1 MDAWQ
6 ACAGLRRRLAGLRGW
21 RRRGVAVLL
30 GVLAAAA
37 LPPLHAVPL
46 LVPAFAG
53 WLWLI
58 VASPGVAAAFAVG
71 WWFGLGHF
79 AVGLYWIANAL
90 LVEPET
96 YGWLIPFAIGGIAA
110 GMALFPAA
118 AAALVRALKGDGVGA
133 VLLLAAAWTL
143 AEWVRSWI
151 FTGFPWNLIGTVW
164 TAWPSMLQS
173 AAVIGTYGLGLITVA
188 VAALPAVAGEEAMTP
203 RRRLTA
209 LAAGVAALALLWVGG
224 ETRLALAGP
233 AATVE
238 GVRLRLVQPDIPQQ
252 LKWVPELRDRH
263 LVRQVD
269 MSRRGPGNAQP
280 TIPPT
285 HVIWAETAV
294 PFFLANDPSRRAFLT
309 QAVPEGGLLIVGA
322 PRTTATPQPQ
332 FEVWNSLEA
341 LDGNGRIVGTYDKF
355 HLVPFGE
362 YVPLRALLPFKKLTD
377 GRTDFSAGE
386 GLKTLSLPG
395 LPPASP
401 LICYEVIFPG
411 AVARRDDRP
420 QWLLNLTNDGWFGF
434 SSGPYQHLAAA
445 RMRTVEEGLP
455 LVRVANG
462 GISAVID
469 AHGRTVASLGLG
481 ETGVL
486 DAPLPVA
493 LAAPPPYAGFGALLL
508 LALGGAAAGAGWW
521 GSRRPQV

>member
-1 MDAWQ
+1 MAGWQ
-6 ACAGLRRRLAGLRGW
+6 TWAGLRRRIAGLGGW
-21 RRRGVAVLL
+21 RRRGLTVLL
-30 GVLAAAA
+30 GVAAAAA
-37 LPPLHAVPL
+37 LPPLHVVPL

-58 VASPGVAAAFAVG
+58 LASPGVGAAFAVG

-79 AVGLYWIANAL
+79 AVGLYWIAHAL

-96 YGWLIPFAIGGIAA
+96 YGWLIPPAIGGIAA

-118 AAALVRALKGDGVGA
+118 VAAIVRALKGSGPGA
-133 VLLLAAAWTL
+133 VLLLAAAWTMG
-143 AEWVRSWI
+143 EWVRSWI

-164 TAWPSMLQS
+164 AAWPPMLQS
-173 AAVIGTYGLGLITVA
+173 AAIVGTYGLGLITVA
-188 VAALPAVAGEEAMTP
+188 LAALPAVAGDDRLTP
-203 RRRLTA
+203 RRRLSA
-209 LAAGVAALALLWVGG
+209 LAAGVAALVLLWGGG
-224 ETRLALAGP
+224 EVRLALAGP
-233 AATVE
+233 TATVE

-252 LKWVPELRDRH
+252 LKWRPELRDRH
-263 LVRQVD
+263 LVRQVE
-269 MSRRGPGNAQP
+269 MSRRPAAADRP
-280 TIPPT
+280 PPT

-294 PFFLANDPSRRAFLT
+294 PFFIANDAGRRAFLAR
-309 QAVPEGGLLIVGA
+309 AVPEGGLLIVGA
-322 PRTTATPQPQ
+322 PRTTPEPPTPPKP

-341 LDGNGRIVGTYDKF
+341 LDGGGRIVGTYDKV

-362 YVPLRALLPFKKLTD
+362 YVPFRALLPFNKLTA
-377 GRTDFSAGE
+377 GRTDFSAGRE
-386 GLKTLSLPG
+386 RMTLTLPG

-411 AVARRDDRP
+411 EVARRDVRP
-420 QWLLNLTNDGWFGF
+420 QWLLNLTNDGWFGL
-434 SSGPYQHLAAA
+434 SSGPHQHLAAA

-462 GISAVID
+462 GVSAVID

-486 DAPLPVA
+486 DAPLPAA
-493 LAAPPPYAGFGALLL
+493 LAPTPYARFGLPLV
-508 LALGGAAAGAGWW
+508 LAVGGLAAVAGWW
-521 GSRRPQV
+521 GSRRRRA

>member
-1 MDAWQ
+1 MEAWP
-6 ACAGLRRRLAGLRGW
+6 ACAGLSRRLTGLGGW
-21 RRRGVAVLL
+21 RRRGLAVLL
-30 GVLAAAA
+30 GALAATA

-58 VASPGVAAAFAVG
+58 VASPGVGAAFAIG

-79 AVGLYWIANAL
+79 AVGLYWIAHAL

-118 AAALVRALKGDGVGA
+118 AAALVRALKGRGPGA

-143 AEWVRSWI
+143 GEWVRSWL
-151 FTGFPWNLIGTVW
+151 FTGFPWNLTGTVW
-164 TAWPSMLQS
+164 AAWPPMLQS
-173 AAVIGTYGLGLITVA
+173 AAVIGTYGLGLITV
-188 VAALPAVAGEEAMTP
+188 VLAALPAVAGDDALAP
-203 RRRLTA
+203 RRRLA
-209 LAAGVAALALLWVGG
+209 LLAAGGAALALLWVGG
-224 ETRLALAGP
+224 EARLAGAGP
-233 AATVE
+233 AAMVE

-263 LVRQVD
+263 LVRQVE
-269 MSRRGPGNAQP
+269 MSRRGPGNGAP
-280 TIPPT
+280 AVPPT

-294 PFFLANDPSRRAFLT
+294 PFFLANDPQRRAFLAR
-309 QAVPEGGLLIVGA
+309 AVPEGGLLIVGA
-322 PRTTATPQPQ
+322 PRTTAAPQPQ

-341 LDGNGRIVGTYDKF
+341 LDGTGRIVGTYDKV

-362 YVPLRALLPFKKLTD
+362 YVPLRGLIPFKKLTA
-377 GRTDFSAGE
+377 GRTDFSAGR
-386 GLKTLSLPG
+386 GLETLSLPG
-395 LPPASP
+395 LPPVSP

-411 AVARRDDRP
+411 AVASRDARP
-420 QWLLNLTNDGWFGF
+420 QWLLNLTNDGWFGL

-455 LVRVANG
+455 LVRAANG
-462 GISAVID
+462 GISVVID
-469 AHGRTVASLGLG
+469 AHGRTVARLGLG

-493 LAAPPPYAGFGALLL
+493 LAVPPPYARFGGLLV
-508 LALGGAAAGAGWW
+508 LALAGGAAAAGWW
-521 GSRRPQV
+521 GSRRRPA